1 MNKILIITSCSLR
14 HYYFAHT
21 LLKFLNNVSIKIIL
35 EGDLQKT
42 FLYKKINYS
51 NNILKNHF
59 NSRHNSEIDF
69 FSDSHYILKN
79 KNSYFNIKKGKLND
93 TKTLDYIM
101 NYNPDLI
108 VTYGCSIIKPNLIN
122 LFKNR
127 IVNVHLG
134 LSPYYKGAGTNF
146 HALVNNEFHFMG
158 YSFIYMDEGIDSG
171 EIIHQSRAK
180 FLENDNPHTLG
191 NRLIK
196 RMSKEMVLL
205 ISNFKLIKPIA
216 IKQNIYN
223 CKYFMIKDA
232 SEEKTKELYES
243 FTINL
248 KSYIIK
254 KNTVEKKFPIIKQKF
269 LKT

>member
-1 MNKILIITSCSLR
+1 MS
-14 HYYFAHT
+14 
-21 LLKFLNNVSIKIIL
+21 VKIIF
-35 EGDLQKT
+35 EGNLQKT
-42 FLYKKINYS
+42 YSYKRINYS

-59 NSRHNSEIDF
+59 NSRYNSEIDF

-79 KNSYFNIKKGKLND
+79 KNRYFNIKKGKLND
-93 TKTLDYIM
+93 TKTFDYII

-122 LFKNR
+122 LFRNR

-158 YSFIYMDEGIDSG
+158 YSFIYMDEGIDTG
-171 EIIHQSRAK
+171 EIIHQSRAE
-180 FLENDNPHTLG
+180 FLENDTPHTLG

-196 RMSKEMVLL
+196 SMSKEMILL
-205 ISNFKLIKPIA
+205 ISKFKLIEPIA
-216 IKQNIYN
+216 IKLNNYN

-248 KSYIIK
+248 KSYIIQ
-254 KNTVEKKFPIIKQKF
+254 KNTFEKKFPIIKQKF